1 VGVRWRRCLPEGDDV
16 IVTMPDQDDAGSD
29 RETRPLGSEVAP
41 PGDPASQGGDDAP
54 AGGVAG
60 PSYPP
65 AETEPDAR

>member
-1 VGVRWRRCLPEGDDV
+1 
-16 IVTMPDQDDAGSD
+16 MPDQDDAGFD
-29 RETRPLGSEVAP
+29 RETRPLGSEVAT

>member
-1 VGVRWRRCLPEGDDV
+1 M
-16 IVTMPDQDDAGSD
+16 TMPSPDDD
-29 RETRPLGSEVAP
+29 RDARPLGSEVAP